1 MIHTDEDDEFE
12 RIAHEI
18 EMKKGQ
24 PYYFDPSNNVISADK
39 NDPRFTPLGQVWPV
53 SIKREWVGLT
63 DEEKASFWIA
73 DQMTQK
79 EWDELFVAIEA
90 KLKEKNT

>member
-12 RIAHEI
+12 RIAHEAKI
-18 EMKKGQ
+18 KGQ

-53 SIKREWVGLT
+53 DIKREWVGLT
-63 DEEKASFWIA
+63 NEEILKIYSKPCGSDYIDYAR
-73 DQMTQK
+73 
-79 EWDELFVAIEA
+79 AIEA
-90 KLKEKNT
+90 KIKEKNT